1 MSTTTTTT
9 SSSATCR
16 TGRSRRVRTRIR
28 TGDGASL
35 SVSDWRAPLPDR
47 TVVFLHGLCLSQ
59 DAWAIQ
65 RRHVLRHF
73 GHHTR
78 VISYDHRGHGDSG
91 AAPTSTYRI
100 AQLAR
105 DLDDVLEAL
114 NVRGP
119 LVLVGH
125 SMGAMAA
132 LNYMARGARTAEV
145 AGLVLCATAAGG
157 LAEHGLGRLLRLPVF
172 EPLLAVLDR
181 CSPKT
186 SRALVAPVRLALRRA
201 HSGAVTQMAAS
212 ALENNPLRTAAGF
225 LASIRDMD
233 LAHTLGSI
241 SAPTTVLSGG
251 SDPLIPSALSRALA
265 AAIPDATH
273 VHLPHAGHMLP
284 QLESRTVN
292 AAVAAAVAGAVNGAV
307 A

>member
-1 MSTTTTTT
+1 MSSTTTP
-9 SSSATCR
+9 SSSRR

-35 SVSDWRAPLPDR
+35 SVSDWRSPSSDR

-73 GHHTR
+73 GHHAR
-78 VISYDHRGHGDSG
+78 VISYDHRGHGESE

-119 LVLVGH
+119 LILVGH

-132 LNYMARGARTAEV
+132 LNYMAQGARAAEV
-145 AGLVLCATAAGG
+145 TGLVLCATAAAG
-157 LAEHGLGRLLRLPVF
+157 LAEHGLGRLLRLPVL
-172 EPLLAVLDR
+172 EPLLTVLDR
-181 CSPKT
+181 CSPTT

-201 HSGAVTQMAAS
+201 RSGAVAQMAAS

-233 LAHTLGSI
+233 LEHTLSSI

-251 SDPLIPSALSRALA
+251 SDPLIPPVLSRALA
-265 AAIPDATH
+265 AAIPGATH
-273 VHLPHAGHMLP
+273 MHLPRAGHMLP

-292 AAVAAAVAGAVNGAV
+292 AAIAAAVAGAVDGAV